1 MVPTYREAANLPL
14 LIPRVA
20 AALAGL
26 GGTCEIIVVD
36 DDSRDGTE
44 EAIARLAETY
54 PVRLI
59 TRTSLRDLSLA
70 ALDGLRAARG
80 ERLVVMDADLSHPP
94 EAIPQLL
101 AGLHD
106 HEMVIGSRYV
116 PGGQTQ
122 NWGGHRRLNSYVATA
137 LALPLARGVRDPM
150 AGFFAIRRAVLE
162 RARDLRPVGY
172 KIGLELLCRGEPSVA
187 EVPITFPDRAHG
199 QSKLNLR
206 QQARYL
212 VHLDRLY
219 REYRRGWGLVLRPVI
234 WAMLGA
240 VVVLNRCR
248 PFMPR

>member
-1 MVPTYREAANLPL
+1 M
-14 LIPRVA
+14 A
-20 AALAGL
+20 AALAGVSA
-26 GGTCEIIVVD
+26 GSEIIVVD

-59 TRTSLRDLSLA
+59 TRTTMRDLSLA

-101 AGLHD
+101 AGLDD

-122 NWGGHRRLNSYVATA
+122 NWGGHRKLNSYVATA

-150 AGFFAIRRAVLE
+150 AGFFAMRRAVLE

-172 KIGLELLCRGEPSVA
+172 KIGLELICRGGPSVA

-219 REYRRGWGLVLRPVI
+219 RTYRRGWGIVLRPVI
-234 WAMLGA
+234 WTMLA
-240 VVVLNRCR
+240 VVVVLNRFR